1 MQREGGHLDVNMR
14 RLGQGQRQLPTST
27 ENVRP
32 DRCAY
37 LRDQG
42 IERGARRVGR
52 AVGPQDINEAVAW
65 NSLRPEQD
73 QIAEQQSALPAGKRL
88 VDPPAGQL
96 HGKCPAQLHT
106 GGSGFVLHVAHL
118 DALAQT

>member
-1 MQREGGHLDVNMR
+1 MQRGCGHLDVNLR
-14 RLGQGQRQLPTST
+14 RLGQRHRQLPTSP

-42 IERGARRVGR
+42 IERGARCIGR
-52 AVGPQDINEAVAW
+52 AVGPQDVNETVTW

-73 QIAEQQSALPAGKRL
+73 QIAEQQPALPAGKRL

-96 HGKCPAQLHT
+96 HGERPAQLHT

-118 DALAQT
+118 DG